1 MKGVI
6 WKKIGSQVY
15 FGSHGPQAQKLV
27 FFLKK
32 IRRKGYWVKWNEV
45 SMRWKKKLWDISSL
59 LKSLSFESFYSLSF
73 YFHFCFFLIYF
84 FESQFFVCVCFIFIL
99 IPDFTFNCGFLHRI
113 TCRNYGPPY
122 LSKLFPTEVKKY
134 SCFRKCRWREKSSP
148 ERPQIYF
155 FNRFSGDILFSS
167 SFFFFDSCFCLF
179 FGLMLFEIE
188 NVYSDTHSTM
198 RADEW

>member
-1 MKGVI
+1 M
-6 WKKIGSQVY
+6 
-15 FGSHGPQAQKLV
+15 
-27 FFLKK
+27 
-32 IRRKGYWVKWNEV
+32 KWNEV

-84 FESQFFVCVCFIFIL
+84 FESQFFVCFCFIFIL

-134 SCFRKCRWREKSSP
+134 SCFWKCRWREKSSP

-167 SFFFFDSCFCLF
+167 LVFFAFFDSCFFVVCLMRFKLNMYILIHNRLCGWVSDKKNFHPANFRKQGFIF
-179 FGLMLFEIE
+179 FGLSSF
-188 NVYSDTHSTM
+188 N
-198 RADEW
+198 

>member
-1 MKGVI
+1 M
-6 WKKIGSQVY
+6 WKELFEKR
-15 FGSHGPQAQKLV
+15 LV
-27 FFLKK
+27 HKFILAAMGHTHRNSFFKKKK
-32 IRRKGYWVKWNEV
+32 IRRKGYWVKWNEI

-84 FESQFFVCVCFIFIL
+84 FESQFFLCFCFIFIL

-113 TCRNYGPPY
+113 TCGNYGPPY

-167 SFFFFDSCFCLF
+167 SFFLFWFLFLFVFWFDAF
-179 FGLMLFEIE
+179 
-188 NVYSDTHSTM
+188 
-198 RADEW
+198 